1 MILFSAKIHFIVE
14 TSKFSRSFLVEL
26 LIFANNDDVCVIFCT
41 FAKRRYMESSDRYK
55 IVFCTPA
62 IYSAGGV
69 ERIVSYKASYFAEQM
84 GYDVTIIVT
93 EGQGRACYF
102 PLSDKVKVVNF
113 ELGFE
118 ELWRASFVKKVYLYL
133 NKQRQYKR
141 LLKAELLRIRP
152 DFTISMLRRE
162 INFLIDI
169 PDGSKKIGEL
179 HVNRANYRNFEA
191 NDSNGLK
198 RLFAKFWMRSLVG
211 KLKRLDQLV
220 VLTDKSKASWP
231 ELSNVTVIPD
241 PITIEVKS
249 EEVKSEKCSKSVIT
263 IGRYAYQKGYDL
275 LLQAWAEVEKH
286 YPDWTLEI
294 FGQGDQTD
302 YRQLMSDLG
311 MDSNR
316 CHLNGPVEDVVKAYQ
331 NSTLFVLSSRFEG
344 FGLVLVEAMA
354 CGLPVVSFDC
364 PAGPDEI
371 ITDGVDGLLVPSGD
385 VHALAE
391 KLMTLMADEDLRQR
405 LGKQARKTAQR
416 YDMTSIANQWTA
428 LFERVKG

>member
-1 MILFSAKIHFIVE
+1 MR
-14 TSKFSRSFLVEL
+14 SRP
-26 LIFANNDDVCVIFCT
+26 
-41 FAKRRYMESSDRYK
+41 YK

-62 IYSAGGV
+62 LYSTGGV
-69 ERIVSYKASYFAEQM
+69 ERVVSYKASYFAEQL

-93 EGQGRACYF
+93 EGRGRDCYF
-102 PLSDKVKVVNF
+102 PLSDKVKVINF

-118 ELWRASFVKKVYLYL
+118 ELWKASFMKKVYLYL
-133 NKQRQYKR
+133 TKQRQYKR
-141 LLKAELLRIRP
+141 LLKAELMRIRP
-152 DFTISMLRRE
+152 DITISMLRRE
-162 INFLIDI
+162 INFLTDI
-169 PDGSKKIGEL
+169 PDDSKKIGEL

-198 RLFAKFWMRSLVG
+198 RLFARFWMKSLVG

-249 EEVKSEKCSKSVIT
+249 DERGKCSKRVVT

-275 LLQAWAEVEKH
+275 LLQAWKEIEKLKKLEEYKEVKE
-286 YPDWTLEI
+286 WTLDI
-294 FGQGDQTD
+294 YGQGDQTD
-302 YRQLMSDLG
+302 YLELMTELG
-311 MDSNR
+311 IDANR
-316 CHLNGPVEDVVKAYQ
+316 CHLNDPVEDVVSVYQ
-331 NSTLFVLSSRFEG
+331 DSSIFVLSSRFEG
-344 FGLVLVEAMA
+344 FGMVLVEAMA

-391 KLMTLMADEDLRQR
+391 KLMALMSDEDLRIR
-405 LGKQARKTAQR
+405 LGQKAILTAQR
-416 YDMTSIANQWTA
+416 YNMAALAGQWTV
-428 LFERVKG
+428 LFEKVINN

>member
-1 MILFSAKIHFIVE
+1 MS
-14 TSKFSRSFLVEL
+14 SRS
-26 LIFANNDDVCVIFCT
+26 
-41 FAKRRYMESSDRYK
+41 YK

-62 IYSAGGV
+62 LYSTGGV
-69 ERIVSYKASYFAEQM
+69 ERVVSYKASYFAEQL

-93 EGQGRACYF
+93 EGRGRDCYF
-102 PLSDKVKVVNF
+102 PLSDKVKVINF

-118 ELWRASFVKKVYLYL
+118 ELWKVSFMKKVYLYL
-133 NKQRQYKR
+133 TKQRQYKR
-141 LLKAELLRIRP
+141 LLKAELMRIRP
-152 DFTISMLRRE
+152 DITISMLRRE
-162 INFLIDI
+162 INFLTDI

-198 RLFAKFWMRSLVG
+198 RLFAKFWMKSLVG

-220 VLTDKSKASWP
+220 VLTEKSKASWP

-249 EEVKSEKCSKSVIT
+249 DERGKCSKRVVT

-275 LLQAWAEVEKH
+275 LLQAWAEVEPRITQIVTEKGSEE
-286 YPDWTLEI
+286 WTLDI
-294 FGQGDQTD
+294 YGQGDQTN
-302 YRQLMSDLG
+302 YRQLMTELG
-311 MDSNR
+311 IDANR
-316 CHLNGPVEDVVKAYQ
+316 CHLNGPVEDVVKVYQ
-331 NSTLFVLSSRFEG
+331 DSSIFVLSSRFEG
-344 FGLVLVEAMA
+344 FGMVLVEAMA

-391 KLMTLMADEDLRQR
+391 KLMALMSDESLRIR
-405 LGKQARKTAQR
+405 LGQQTLLTAQR
-416 YDMTSIANQWTA
+416 YDMATLANQWKT
-428 LFERVKG
+428 LFEKVKG

>member
-1 MILFSAKIHFIVE
+1 MS
-14 TSKFSRSFLVEL
+14 SKP
-26 LIFANNDDVCVIFCT
+26 
-41 FAKRRYMESSDRYK
+41 YK

-62 IYSAGGV
+62 LYSTGGV
-69 ERIVSYKASYFAEQM
+69 ERVVSYKASYFAEQL

-93 EGQGRACYF
+93 EGKGRACYF
-102 PLSDKVKVVNF
+102 LLSDNVKVINF

-118 ELWRASFVKKVYLYL
+118 ELWKASFLKKVYLYL
-133 NKQRQYKR
+133 TKQRQYKR
-141 LLKAELLRIRP
+141 LLKDELMRIRP
-152 DFTISMLRRE
+152 DITISMLRRE
-162 INFLIDI
+162 INFLMDI

-198 RLFAKFWMRSLVG
+198 RLFARYWMKSLLG
-211 KLKRLDQLV
+211 KLRRLDQLV

-249 EEVKSEKCSKSVIT
+249 EERGVRREEGGESNDSRGKCTKRVVT

-275 LLQAWAEVEKH
+275 LLQAWAEASRIRELENCEE
-286 YPDWTLEI
+286 WTLDI

-302 YRQLMSDLG
+302 YRELMAELG
-311 MDSNR
+311 IDANR
-316 CHLNGPVEDVVKAYQ
+316 CHLNGPVEDVVSAYLD
-331 NSTLFVLSSRFEG
+331 SSIFVLSSRFEG
-344 FGLVLVEAMA
+344 FGMVLVEAMA
-354 CGLPVVSFDC
+354 YGLPVVSFDC

-371 ITDGVDGLLVPSGD
+371 ITDGVDGLLVPAGD

-391 KLMTLMADEDLRQR
+391 KLMALMSDENLRRR
-405 LGKQARKTAQR
+405 LGQQALLTAQR
-416 YDMTSIANQWTA
+416 YDMTTLAGQWTA
-428 LFERVKG
+428 LFEKVIKN

>member
-1 MILFSAKIHFIVE
+1 MS
-14 TSKFSRSFLVEL
+14 SRS
-26 LIFANNDDVCVIFCT
+26 
-41 FAKRRYMESSDRYK
+41 YK

-62 IYSAGGV
+62 LYSTGGV
-69 ERIVSYKASYFAEQM
+69 ERVVSYKASYFAEQL

-93 EGQGRACYF
+93 EGRGRNCYF
-102 PLSDKVKVVNF
+102 SLSDKVKVINF

-118 ELWRASFVKKVYLYL
+118 ELWKASFMKKVYLYL
-133 NKQRQYKR
+133 TKQRQYKR
-141 LLKAELLRIRP
+141 LLKAELMRIRP
-152 DFTISMLRRE
+152 DITISMLRRE
-162 INFLIDI
+162 INFLTDI

-198 RLFAKFWMRSLVG
+198 RLFAKFWMKSLVG

-241 PITIEVKS
+241 PIPMPIKGVKERRS
-249 EEVKSEKCSKSVIT
+249 KGARSVKRVVT

-275 LLQAWAEVEKH
+275 LLQAWKEVERTRKEERGRRNEVIRELEN
-286 YPDWTLEI
+286 WTLDI

-302 YRQLMSDLG
+302 YRMLMTKLG
-311 MDSNR
+311 IDANR
-316 CHLNGPVEDVVKAYQ
+316 CHLNGPVEDVVSVYQ
-331 NSTLFVLSSRFEG
+331 DSSIFVLSSRFEG
-344 FGLVLVEAMA
+344 FGMVLVEAMA

-391 KLMTLMADEDLRQR
+391 KLMALMSDESLRIR
-405 LGKQARKTAQR
+405 LGQQTLLTAQR
-416 YDMTSIANQWTA
+416 YDMATLANQWKT
-428 LFERVKG
+428 LFEKVIKN